1 MREGTGYRSIGAALA
16 AAVHAARAQV
26 GDPLALVAL
35 VTPSSVNGVLALQAL
50 SGEGPWIRV
59 EAWTPARIVEARA
72 DANGALPSPPPRWT
86 ELTVQRCAATLPG
99 WRDALVEAI
108 GWLEASEVPP
118 ETLRAAATDAA
129 TRARVDLLAD
139 LMGAL
144 ASARSEAG
152 YASAAERA
160 AAALGHA
167 PGPVDRPR
175 AVVVLGEERLAPGAF
190 RALAAWLADR
200 VVVRVCVPPF
210 DDLEPEPLG
219 LARACGDAPTVW
231 VRPPDSDLGRLRGGR
246 SGARDG
252 SVVLVRAPD
261 EVRDVIEGARAAL
274 DAVDA
279 GVPLDRIA
287 LVMPSSSGGA
297 VLRDALAKA
306 GVPAT
311 WMTGPPLAMAPSA
324 RFVRTA
330 LLLAADTASP
340 RVWFDAL
347 RQPALRLRKVLG
359 PEATTGRGSWRR
371 IFAGMRAWSGGA
383 RLLESLST
391 WIADHQDPKD
401 VAAAGSLRDAV
412 VALRAALPPA
422 GVAPL
427 GAHAARLDRFLA
439 AWWAPTQDLGQVRAL
454 LQSWS
459 GTGAVVP
466 FSVFADELRA
476 ALQATPWLEGDLTDR
491 AVRVLSPMAA
501 LGGAFDRVIAVGLAE
516 GALPVVFRE
525 HPLLPEPL
533 VAALIGAGHP
543 VPDRAAQERAE
554 RRRFAAMSTSC
565 EGRLVLSWPE
575 RTLLDGKPS
584 RPSPLVLDAL
594 GVLLG
599 RRASSKDLRAAA
611 SAPPARVRPDRA
623 LDRSE
628 HELAR
633 VTADPAEAA
642 PALAAVAWRSFAL
655 YRSPARLAAGVR
667 DAWSGKVPPDLV
679 PVPGLDG
686 APISARRLATLI
698 ADPARYFFEDMLG
711 AWAARPLPDA
721 PPSPLDDDLDAR
733 VVAVATA
740 GGSFPAAW
748 DAAEADRYVFVDP
761 PSPHERALA
770 RVLAERRA
778 RRVVAALDGASPSE
792 VEAPPFGD
800 LPWVVGGTLGFVSDD
815 ALLDVG
821 RWVPER
827 VTVESGAPLVH
838 ALAAGLASVWLVSP
852 ARESSGRVSDLA
864 PELRERAA
872 WVTEQVR
879 QGVFPWGPSDR
890 MRLAGEHEPAA
901 DEGGA

>member
-1 MREGTGYRSIGAALA
+1 
-16 AAVHAARAQV
+16 
-26 GDPLALVAL
+26 
-35 VTPSSVNGVLALQAL
+35 
-50 SGEGPWIRV
+50 
-59 EAWTPARIVEARA
+59 
-72 DANGALPSPPPRWT
+72 
-86 ELTVQRCAATLPG
+86 
-99 WRDALVEAI
+99 
-108 GWLEASEVPP
+108 
-118 ETLRAAATDAA
+118 
-129 TRARVDLLAD
+129 
-139 LMGAL
+139 
-144 ASARSEAG
+144 
-152 YASAAERA
+152 
-160 AAALGHA
+160 
-167 PGPVDRPR
+167 
-175 AVVVLGEERLAPGAF
+175 
-190 RALAAWLADR
+190 
-200 VVVRVCVPPF
+200 
-210 DDLEPEPLG
+210 
-219 LARACGDAPTVW
+219 
-231 VRPPDSDLGRLRGGR
+231 
-246 SGARDG
+246 
-252 SVVLVRAPD
+252 LVRAPD

-274 DAVDA
+274 DAIDA

-287 LVMPSSSGGA
+287 LVMPNPSGGA
-297 VLRDALAKA
+297 VMRDALAKA

-311 WMTGPPLAMAPSA
+311 WMTGPPLAIAPSS
-324 RFVRTA
+324 RFVRTV

-383 RLLESLST
+383 RLLESLSA

-422 GVAPL
+422 DVAPL
-427 GAHAARLDRFLA
+427 GAHATRLDRFLES
-439 AWWAPTQDLGQVRAL
+439 WWAPTQDLGQVRAL
-454 LQSWS
+454 LQSWG

-476 ALQATPWLEGDLTDR
+476 ALEATQWLEGDLTDR

-516 GALPVVFRE
+516 GALPVGFRE

-554 RRRFAAMSTSC
+554 RRRFAAISASC

-594 GVLLG
+594 GALLG

-611 SAPPARVRPDRA
+611 SAPPPRARPDRA

-628 HELAR
+628 HEVAG
-633 VTADPAEAA
+633 VASDPAAAA

-655 YRSPARLAAGVR
+655 HRSRARLAAGVR
-667 DAWSGKVPPDLV
+667 DAWSGRVPPDLV

-686 APISARRLATLI
+686 APISARRLAILI
-698 ADPARYFFEDMLG
+698 ADPARYFFEDVLG

-733 VVAVATA
+733 VVDVATS
-740 GGSFPAAW
+740 GGAFPAAW
-748 DAAEADRYVFVDP
+748 DAAEADRYVFVEP

-778 RRVVAALDGASPSE
+778 RRVVAALEGAAPSE
-792 VEAPPFGD
+792 VEARPFGD
-800 LPWVVGGTLGFVSDD
+800 LPWMVGGNLGFVSDGT
-815 ALLDVG
+815 LVDVG
-821 RWVPER
+821 RWAPER
-827 VTVESGAPLVH
+827 VTVDAGAPLVQ
-838 ALAAGLASVWLVSP
+838 ALAAGLGVVRLVSP

-872 WVTEQVR
+872 WVTERVR
-879 QGVFPWGPSDR
+879 QGEFPWGPSDR
-890 MRLAGEHEPAA
+890 MRLADEHEPAA